1 MLIRTLFWI
10 LLTLFAL
17 LGMGLASAYLY
28 LNPQIPEIQTFTN
41 INLKA
46 PLKIYSQDQKLIQEY
61 GERLLPITY
70 NKIPKTFIN
79 ALLDTE
85 DKRFFV
91 HGGIDLVTLANAT
104 WQLLINAGEIKTGA
118 STITMQLVKNIS
130 GASEIRFI
138 RKFKEMLLAIKLE
151 QALTKQEI
159 LTLYLNVI
167 PFGKHAY
174 GIQAAANTYYGKNVD
189 QLSLPQLAMLAGI
202 PKAPEAGNPINGPVR
217 ALERRNLILNRMFEQ
232 GSINKVSY
240 RRASQA
246 PITAKVHDRRIDL
259 PALYVAEIVRSEI
272 LNQYGRA
279 AYSTG
284 LIVSTTIDSHMQIAA
299 EHALIKQLNL
309 YDRRHGYRGAEASG
323 LRGTQAYLTA
333 PLAGF
338 PAAWKTRLNKTNL
351 VGNQH
356 PAIVVKLYQDAIDL
370 LTKDDE
376 LITIEWSDMRWARP
390 YINVNARGKQPRTP
404 SDIVQVGDLVRIEP
418 IGQDRW
424 ALGQVPSIQGAFIA
438 TDPQNGAIRA
448 MVGGYDFRLNQF
460 NHVTQAKRQPGSN
473 FKPFFYAGA
482 MESGLTA
489 ATIYNDAPVVLPGG
503 ELEETYRPR
512 NSGNSFRGNIRV
524 REALF
529 RSINLV
535 SLRIILDY
543 GPEKIVDYVRRF
555 GFDTTDFPRN
565 VQLAF
570 GGGTIALTPE
580 EVVTG
585 YSILANGG
593 AAVKTHLISSIQSIR
608 NEQIFSAEPK
618 KRCPHPCDYSNPA
631 EQVVEPRVAF
641 IMNSILADTIKKG
654 TGRQVFRELKRSDI
668 MGKTGTTNDADV
680 WFSGYTRNLAAT
692 AWAGF
697 SNNSPVGNREWG
709 STTPIAIWIDFA
721 KQALP
726 SPSASVLQVPDG
738 IVSVR
743 IDPDSGLRTSS
754 SDPDGIFEFFRAEFL
769 PEQQPVKTV
778 KDEKSPYQRIF

>member
-1 MLIRTLFWI
+1 MIIRTLFWI